1 MAEGKIQIVRNL
13 YGCDICAEIT
23 LLKNDIHVLIT
34 GGSLPHTGAVSM
46 YCNGKQEGAIQP
58 EGHRDKVVADRWS
71 QRLSEEFCCRVTAVC
86 GIHYDKLATDE
97 IRQVVFVTDEMLQE
111 ASEWIEK
118 QR

>member
-1 MAEGKIQIVRNL
+1 MEEGKFQIVRNL
-13 YGCDICAEIT
+13 YGYDICAEIT

-46 YCNGKQEGAIQP
+46 YCNGKEVGAVQS

-86 GIHYDKLATDE
+86 GIHYDKLAKDE
-97 IRQVVFVTDEMLQE
+97 IRQVVFVTDEMLEE
-111 ASEWIEK
+111 ASDRIEK
-118 QR
+118 Q